1 MNRTKLLKFQLTF
14 TINGRFKQ
22 TREHKIACVKNFS
35 SIDSFL
41 IANATFLQDHYTTYY
56 LYIEVK
62 VRNNVCV
69 DHNLKWIMNIIFY
82 DTHKSLRRGANN
94 VMYYVCKNTPQ
105 SCFITDNMMDSFDN
119 LYFVNLY
126 FKSKCSVKVSAD
138 KNYHQ
143 FKQSVKTDPLSRKNI
158 SFLTRDFMV
167 A

>member
-62 VRNNVCV
+62 VRNNVCA
-69 DHNLKWIMNIIFY
+69 DHNLK
-82 DTHKSLRRGANN
+82 
-94 VMYYVCKNTPQ
+94 
-105 SCFITDNMMDSFDN
+105 
-119 LYFVNLY
+119 
-126 FKSKCSVKVSAD
+126 
-138 KNYHQ
+138 
-143 FKQSVKTDPLSRKNI
+143 
-158 SFLTRDFMV
+158 
-167 A
+167 